1 MIVVQSV
8 LVPHGD
14 PNNNQQ
20 LCTMTIT
27 NDGEGTDSRRNYI
40 VRLYSRGKKPR
51 IIRTCKIE
59 GYPAKQQPAWRL
71 IAKAFQELEKIN

>member
-1 MIVVQSV
+1 MIVIQAV

-14 PNNNQQ
+14 SNKDQQQ

-40 VRLYSRGKKPR
+40 VLLYSRGKKPR
-51 IIRTCKIE
+51 VIRTCRIE
-59 GYPAKQQPAWRL
+59 GYLAKQQPAWRL
-71 IAKAFQELEKIN
+71 IARAFQELEKD